1 MEEETKMTFGDILR
15 VILFAI
21 IIVIATFLGSSV
33 YWKNHYT
40 NTEKG
45 IETVIDTIIQKEP
58 IAPLTNQTL
67 EQRIAIIRGYL
78 KDNYIGELK
87 EKEMLEGALKG
98 YVSGL
103 GDVYTEYL
111 TKEEYE
117 ELMVNVTGDFVGIG
131 IYMNTDA
138 NGNVIVVSTIEDS
151 PAEEAGLQANDIIVS
166 VDGESCAELGA
177 DIVSNRIKGKA
188 GTKVKLEISRDGK
201 IIEKEVERRKVV
213 IKDYTTKTING
224 NIGYIKLSTFDDQ
237 CANNVEKC
245 VDEFIEKGITNIIFD
260 LRDNTGGIVDGAIDI
275 CELFIKKGGIIMR
288 TVDKD
293 QKEET
298 IVSKNEHPKNV
309 RLVVLTNGMSA
320 SASEITTAAL
330 KDNEVATIIGTTT
343 YGKGVMQS
351 ILQIFNG
358 EAGLKLTI
366 EEFFTPNGDKIHTK
380 GIEPHIVVEDDKETE
395 EDEQLER
402 AIQEL
407 NS

>member
-1 MEEETKMTFGDILR
+1 MEEETKITFGDVLR

-40 NTEKG
+40 NTDEG
-45 IETVIDTIIQKEP
+45 IETVIETIIQKEP
-58 IAPLTNQTL
+58 IAPLSDKTL
-67 EQRIAIIRGYL
+67 EQRIAIIRGFL
-78 KDNYIGELK
+78 KDNYIGEIK
-87 EKEMLEGALKG
+87 EQEMLEGALKG
-98 YVSGL
+98 YVAGL

-131 IYMNTDA
+131 IYMHADA
-138 NGNVIVVSTIEDS
+138 NGNVVVVSTIEDS
-151 PAEEAGLQANDIIVS
+151 PAEEAGLQPNDIIVS
-166 VDGESCAELGA
+166 VDDEDCTGLGA
-177 DIVSNRIKGKA
+177 DIVSNRIKGKE
-188 GTKVKLEISRDGK
+188 GTKVKIEISRDGK
-201 IIEKEVERRKVV
+201 IIEKEIERRKVV
-213 IKDYTTKTING
+213 IKDYVTKTING
-224 NIGYIKLSTFDDQ
+224 NIGYIKLTTFDDQ
-237 CANNVEKC
+237 CAQNVEKC
-245 VDEFIEKGITNIIFD
+245 VDEFIDKGITKIIFD

-293 QKEET
+293 KNEET
-298 IVSKNEHPKNV
+298 IISKNDNPKNV
-309 RLVVLTNGMSA
+309 KLVVLTNEMSA

-330 KDNEVATIIGTTT
+330 KDNEVATIIGTKT

-366 EEFFTPNGDKIHTK
+366 EEFFTPNGDKINTK
-380 GIEPHIVVEDDKETE
+380 GIEPHIVVEDDKKTE

-407 NS
+407 NA